1 MNKNIIENEIKTN
14 ILKDA
19 SDEEKVVVHYA
30 NFELI
35 QEEHERMSSLAERI
49 MNSMYNEV
57 NEITLVTSLLD
68 KEEIK
73 LYEKEFFPIFSTEL
87 DTDILKIL
95 KKKFRKKY
103 KTIFLDMPYEELKGL
118 KTGCIKG
125 KLTDESGN
133 IYEIEFRL
141 IKEEKYIKKI
151 KEIYEVIKHNKI
163 KWQNIYFPFAYK
175 AYSLIIQEVSEELES
190 RLSFLEKLNI
200 EIDYPESIR
209 KNVIDKLLCLNMREE
224 LVNPDVFVRPTEEQ
238 LYFEHRIEKCEEDI
252 LVSKEVEKFEFLYKD
267 TKTLR
272 IITKSDKYERM
283 RLYFINHVSEELKK
297 KITLYG
303 NMKNF
308 DRISNRK
315 RENVLILRNIDEIN
329 EVLRQYEVFEKIE
342 VTGISDENSMIIP
355 IYDLEIE
362 DKNEFL
368 LKNKKKNLYLKIEY
382 EETEYLTDK
391 LSFMKSVLEE
401 YLVDCN
407 CIFTK

>member
-209 KNVIDKLLCLNMREE
+209 KNVIDKILCLNMREE
-224 LVNPDVFVRPTEEQ
+224 LVNLDVFVRPTEEQ

-342 VTGISDENSMIIP
+342 VTGISDENSVIIP

>member
-209 KNVIDKLLCLNMREE
+209 KNVIDKILCLNMRDE

>member
-209 KNVIDKLLCLNMREE
+209 KNVIDKILCLNMREE

-355 IYDLEIE
+355 VYDLEIE

>member
-209 KNVIDKLLCLNMREE
+209 KNVIDKILCLNMREE

-297 KITLYG
+297 KIILYG

>member
-209 KNVIDKLLCLNMREE
+209 KNVIDKILCLNMREE

>member
-35 QEEHERMSSLAERI
+35 QEEHERRSSLAERI

-209 KNVIDKLLCLNMREE
+209 KNVIDKILCLNMREE
-224 LVNPDVFVRPTEEQ
+224 LLNPDVFVRPTEEQ

>member
-95 KKKFRKKY
+95 KKKFQKKY

-209 KNVIDKLLCLNMREE
+209 KNVIDKILCLNMREE

-267 TKTLR
+267 TKTLK

>member
-209 KNVIDKLLCLNMREE
+209 KNVIDKILCLNMREE

-315 RENVLILRNIDEIN
+315 RENVLIVRNIDEIN

>member
-209 KNVIDKLLCLNMREE
+209 KNVIDKILCLNMREE

-355 IYDLEIE
+355 SYDLEIE

>member
-19 SDEEKVVVHYA
+19 SDEEKVDVHYA

-35 QEEHERMSSLAERI
+35 KEEHERMSSLAERI

-209 KNVIDKLLCLNMREE
+209 KNVIDKILCLNMREE

>member
-125 KLTDESGN
+125 KLTDE
-133 IYEIEFRL
+133 RL

-209 KNVIDKLLCLNMREE
+209 KNVIDKILCLNMREE

-315 RENVLILRNIDEIN
+315 IKR
-329 EVLRQYEVFEKIE
+329 KI
-342 VTGISDENSMIIP
+342 
-355 IYDLEIE
+355 
-362 DKNEFL
+362 
-368 LKNKKKNLYLKIEY
+368 
-382 EETEYLTDK
+382 
-391 LSFMKSVLEE
+391 
-401 YLVDCN
+401 
-407 CIFTK
+407 CI

>member
-1 MNKNIIENEIKTN
+1 MNKNIIENEIKTD
-14 ILKDA
+14 ILKDS
-19 SDEEKVVVHYA
+19 SDAEKVVVHYA

-209 KNVIDKLLCLNMREE
+209 KNVIDKILCLNMR
-224 LVNPDVFVRPTEEQ
+224 EEQ

>member
-209 KNVIDKLLCLNMREE
+209 KNVIDKILCLNMREE

-362 DKNEFL
+362 DKKEFL

>member
-49 MNSMYNEV
+49 MNSMYNVV

-209 KNVIDKLLCLNMREE
+209 KNVIDKILCLNMREE

>member
-190 RLSFLEKLNI
+190 RLSFLEKVNI

-209 KNVIDKLLCLNMREE
+209 KNVIDKILCLNMREE

>member
-103 KTIFLDMPYEELKGL
+103 KPIFLDMPYEELKGL

-209 KNVIDKLLCLNMREE
+209 KNVIDKILCLNMREE

>member
-141 IKEEKYIKKI
+141 IKEEKKI

-209 KNVIDKLLCLNMREE
+209 KNVIDKILCLNMREE

>member
-1 MNKNIIENEIKTN
+1 M
-14 ILKDA
+14 KDA

-209 KNVIDKLLCLNMREE
+209 KNVIDKILCLNMREE

>member
-19 SDEEKVVVHYA
+19 SDEEKVDVHYA

-209 KNVIDKLLCLNMREE
+209 KNVIDKILCLNMREE

>member
-190 RLSFLEKLNI
+190 RLSFLEKVNI

-209 KNVIDKLLCLNMREE
+209 KNVIDKILCLNMREE

-382 EETEYLTDK
+382 EEMEYLTDK

>member
-209 KNVIDKLLCLNMREE
+209 KNVID
-224 LVNPDVFVRPTEEQ
+224 
-238 LYFEHRIEKCEEDI
+238 
-252 LVSKEVEKFEFLYKD
+252 
-267 TKTLR
+267 
-272 IITKSDKYERM
+272 
-283 RLYFINHVSEELKK
+283 
-297 KITLYG
+297 
-303 NMKNF
+303 
-308 DRISNRK
+308 
-315 RENVLILRNIDEIN
+315 
-329 EVLRQYEVFEKIE
+329 
-342 VTGISDENSMIIP
+342 
-355 IYDLEIE
+355 
-362 DKNEFL
+362 
-368 LKNKKKNLYLKIEY
+368 
-382 EETEYLTDK
+382 
-391 LSFMKSVLEE
+391 
-401 YLVDCN
+401 
-407 CIFTK
+407 

>member
-141 IKEEKYIKKI
+141 IIEEKYIKKI

-209 KNVIDKLLCLNMREE
+209 KNVIDKILCLNMREE

-342 VTGISDENSMIIP
+342 VTGISDESSMIIP

>member
-209 KNVIDKLLCLNMREE
+209 KNVIDKILCLNMREE

-297 KITLYG
+297 KIILYG

-382 EETEYLTDK
+382 EETEYMTDK
-391 LSFMKSVLEE
+391 LRFMRRVLEE
-401 YLVDCN
+401 
-407 CIFTK
+407 

>member
-209 KNVIDKLLCLNMREE
+209 KNVIDKILCLNMREE

-407 CIFTK
+407 CIFKK

>member
-209 KNVIDKLLCLNMREE
+209 KNVIDKILCLNMREE

-267 TKTLR
+267 TKTLK

>member
-209 KNVIDKLLCLNMREE
+209 KNVIDKILCLNMREE

-342 VTGISDENSMIIP
+342 VTGISDENSIIIP

>member
-1 MNKNIIENEIKTN
+1 M
-14 ILKDA
+14 
-19 SDEEKVVVHYA
+19 
-30 NFELI
+30 
-35 QEEHERMSSLAERI
+35 
-49 MNSMYNEV
+49 
-57 NEITLVTSLLD
+57 
-68 KEEIK
+68 
-73 LYEKEFFPIFSTEL
+73 
-87 DTDILKIL
+87 
-95 KKKFRKKY
+95 
-103 KTIFLDMPYEELKGL
+103 
-118 KTGCIKG
+118 
-125 KLTDESGN
+125 
-133 IYEIEFRL
+133 
-141 IKEEKYIKKI
+141 
-151 KEIYEVIKHNKI
+151 
-163 KWQNIYFPFAYK
+163 
-175 AYSLIIQEVSEELES
+175 
-190 RLSFLEKLNI
+190 EKLNI

-209 KNVIDKLLCLNMREE
+209 KNVIDKILCLNMREE

>member
-209 KNVIDKLLCLNMREE
+209 KNVIDKILCLNMREE

-252 LVSKEVEKFEFLYKD
+252 LVSKEVEKFEILYKD

>member
-209 KNVIDKLLCLNMREE
+209 KNVIDKILCLNMREE

-272 IITKSDKYERM
+272 IKTKSDKYERM

>member
-151 KEIYEVIKHNKI
+151 KEIYEVIKHTKI

-209 KNVIDKLLCLNMREE
+209 KNVIDKILCLNMREE

>member
-57 NEITLVTSLLD
+57 KEITLVTSLLD

-209 KNVIDKLLCLNMREE
+209 KNVIDKILCLNMREE
-224 LVNPDVFVRPTEEQ
+224 LLNPDVFVRPTEEQ

>member
-1 MNKNIIENEIKTN
+1 M
-14 ILKDA
+14 KDA

-163 KWQNIYFPFAYK
+163 KWKNIYFPFAYK

-209 KNVIDKLLCLNMREE
+209 KNVIDKILCLNMREE